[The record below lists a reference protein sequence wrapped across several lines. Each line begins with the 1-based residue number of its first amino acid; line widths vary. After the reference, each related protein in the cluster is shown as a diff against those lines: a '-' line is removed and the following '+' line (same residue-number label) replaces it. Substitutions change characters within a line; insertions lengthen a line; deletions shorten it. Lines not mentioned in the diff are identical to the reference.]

1 MPAEPNPPQ
10 PRAPDDFAREAH
22 APQPGLLREF
32 LSFLV
37 HNKKWWLLPILIV
50 LLLMGIL
57 IVLSATPAA
66 PFIYPVF

>member
-1 MPAEPNPPQ
+1 MSAESNSPQ
-10 PRAPDDFAREAH
+10 RTPTKDFAREAES
-22 APQPGLLREF
+22 PDPGLLREF